1 MRYRRLWE
9 VRREVLLCGGLPLHI
24 PVADGELK
32 VKNGVVR
39 RARQGDTRR
48 EAWSRGGGREW
59 VAREADPY
67 LGRPGAV
74 TKNEC

>member
-1 MRYRRLWE
+1 
-9 VRREVLLCGGLPLHI
+9 
-24 PVADGELK
+24 VADGELK

-39 RARQGDTRR
+39 RARQGDARR

-67 LGRPGAV
+67 LGRSGAV